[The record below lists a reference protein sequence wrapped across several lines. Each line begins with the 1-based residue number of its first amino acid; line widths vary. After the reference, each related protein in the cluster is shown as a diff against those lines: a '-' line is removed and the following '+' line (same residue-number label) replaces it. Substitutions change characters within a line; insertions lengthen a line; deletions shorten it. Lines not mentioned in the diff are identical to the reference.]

1 MTNPTPA
8 GHNSD
13 GQAKA
18 FFERMKKLE
27 IEKREIVED
36 QKELAKE
43 ISSAGLKPKLVRK
56 KVADELMTESQ
67 KAKRENEEAEY
78 DLLCKALGPF

>member
-1 MTNPTPA
+1 MNTPA
-8 GHNSD
+8 PQGHNSD

-27 IEKREIVED
+27 IEKREIAED

-43 ISSAGLKPKLVRK
+43 IASAGLKAKLVRK
-56 KVADELMTESQ
+56 MVADDLLTESQ
-67 KAKRENEEAEY
+67 KAKRDEEAE
-78 DLLCKALGPF
+78 LLDMYRASIR